1 MALVL
6 LGAGCTGADVEEAA
20 DMPATDV
27 VVEDDVVVEPRMID
41 FHNNHI
47 PTFSFTYDDNAFTVV
62 TGPAA
67 EQVEAENEF
76 LTVNDPVVG
85 LVHEGA
91 EAAGVQTESLFV
103 MKFVEGE
110 TDRDSVQAALPG
122 EIVTATDAE
131 VKGFDAYVFTDANGM
146 EYTAWPTPKGYYLL
160 SVFDEAA
167 QSVVDSLI
175 FE

>member
-6 LGAGCTGADVEEAA
+6 LGAGCTGADVEETEA
-20 DMPATDV
+20 PATDV
-27 VVEDDVVVEPRMID
+27 VVEDDSVVEPRMID

-47 PTFSFTYDDNAFTVV
+47 PTFSFTYDDNAYTVA

-67 EQVEAENEF
+67 EQVEAEHEF

-91 EAAGVQTESLFV
+91 ESAGLETEWLFV

-131 VKGFDAYVFTDANGM
+131 VKGFDAYVFADADGM
-146 EYTAWPTPKGYYLL
+146 EYTAWPTPTGYYLL
-160 SVFDEAA
+160 SVFDDAA
-167 QSVVDSLI
+167 QPVVDSLI